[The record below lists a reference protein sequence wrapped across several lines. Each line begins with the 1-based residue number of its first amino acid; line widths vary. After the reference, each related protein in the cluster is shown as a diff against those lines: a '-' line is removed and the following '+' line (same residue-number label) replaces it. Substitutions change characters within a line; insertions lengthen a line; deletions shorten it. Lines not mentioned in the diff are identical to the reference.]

1 MTGLMDFEIFEI
13 WILFCLVILTGG
25 TIITLHII
33 GQIFKNAREDTDP
46 LNDYVAAMHAH
57 DKEEA
62 ED

>member
-1 MTGLMDFEIFEI
+1 MDFEIFEI

-25 TIITLHII
+25 TIILMNRIDK
-33 GQIFKNAREDTDP
+33 IFKNAREDTNP
-46 LNDYVAAMHAH
+46 LNDYSDAMQAH